1 MRLIEFY
8 IVKKNSNTLID
19 RFNRVELT
27 KKSKLELEQI
37 IFKQFNYFKNEKTP
51 IDYSKDVEHIINSDE
66 IFILK
71 DIEYLNDPKLID
83 LFNDVVDIA
92 KIENFK
98 EDSFKNIKSFA
109 FSVEYDGKYYL
120 LFQQFKKTYLF
131 FNKEILSWDSN
142 SFSFKK
148 KYFIV
153 LPDSINFYYDLEN
166 KTLFFRK
173 SYEVNSTIDL
183 SNYYK
188 DATNSEIK
196 DKLLSS
202 DSIFKGDY
210 NFLSS
215 KSTKSLRR
223 KISFILVNKLHQI
236 DLEKANETAKI
247 YGITLDIQDNKINIP
262 NDKNELDK
270 LFSFFNNDLYT
281 GPFDN
286 ELYRA
291 SGKRKYK

>member
-1 MRLIEFY
+1 
-8 IVKKNSNTLID
+8 
-19 RFNRVELT
+19 
-27 KKSKLELEQI
+27 
-37 IFKQFNYFKNEKTP
+37 
-51 IDYSKDVEHIINSDE
+51 
-66 IFILK
+66 
-71 DIEYLNDPKLID
+71 
-83 LFNDVVDIA
+83 
-92 KIENFK
+92 
-98 EDSFKNIKSFA
+98 
-109 FSVEYDGKYYL
+109 
-120 LFQQFKKTYLF
+120 
-131 FNKEILSWDSN
+131 
-142 SFSFKK
+142 
-148 KYFIV
+148 FIV